1 MEEVSMFDYL
11 IQIDPR
17 LYDRFLTVERNIKS
31 ASNSF
36 YDSYLDM
43 QEQFVKSVLV
53 AQGIELK
60 ANETCGAML
69 KRSEAKEYFVNT
81 LGIDDYTFNK
91 MQDYTLKVNAH
102 KHKGEK
108 KIAVDT
114 IVSYLKVFYTA
125 TAAYCAQK
133 GIAFSEFDA
142 DEIIKIFELYTK
154 ENTALRNKQDSLR
167 AELCRLA
174 DAGGLKETDVTCL
187 RGLLSPD
194 EMDKL
199 SIEDQ
204 NSELYR
210 QISMLMEIKLGSM
223 EEKLNRT
230 IDLLLE
236 LKPAIVENRVITK
249 AVGNCVGSMIN
260 GDMQAVEHWMEKA
273 KGGEN

>member
-1 MEEVSMFDYL
+1 MFDHL
-11 IQIDPR
+11 IQINPR
-17 LYDRFLTVERNIKS
+17 LYDRYLTVERNIKS

-43 QEQFVKSVLV
+43 QEQFVKSVLF
-53 AQGIELK
+53 AHGIELK

-81 LGIDDYTFNK
+81 LGIDDYTFTK

-174 DAGGLKETDVTCL
+174 DAGGLKETDVTYL

-249 AVGNCVGSMIN
+249 AVGNGVGALIN
-260 GDMQAVEHWMEKA
+260 GRSDNVDLWMKDAEE
-273 KGGEN
+273 GGDK

>member
-1 MEEVSMFDYL
+1 MFDYL

-43 QEQFVKSVLV
+43 QEQFVKTVLV
-53 AQGIELK
+53 AQNIELK
-60 ANETCGAML
+60 ANETCGSML
-69 KRSEAKEYFVNT
+69 KRSEVKQYFMDV
-81 LGIDDYTFNK
+81 LGLDDYVFNK

-114 IVSYLKVFYTA
+114 IVSYLQVFYAA
-125 TAAYCAQK
+125 TTAYCRKAEIEYGEYQ
-133 GIAFSEFDA
+133 A
-142 DEIIKIFELYTK
+142 DEVIKIFDLFTR
-154 ENTALRNKQDSLR
+154 ENQSLR
-167 AELCRLA
+167 KKQISLREELSRMA
-174 DAGGLKETDVTCL
+174 DTGNLKDSDVTYL

-204 NSELYR
+204 NNELYR

-273 KGGEN
+273 KDGEN